1 MNTEIEILK
10 AQVKLL
16 EAALKD
22 QMSLNVNA
30 HTALTGMKEELDE
43 LRGNFK
49 KLTASLTASLEDAAN
64 AWSSMAGDI
73 DKNTNDLSYLAVF
86 TYYLAVNVDEKD
98 ILKGDIARITLED
111 AEKAN
116 VNIKFSH
123 ADIFT
128 HLKS

>member
-49 KLTASLTASLEDAAN
+49 KLTASLEDAAN